1 MRVRTHMR
9 DEPDP
14 TEEPG
19 RWTRRS
25 GSRGLTLALALTFL
39 LVLPV
44 AVAVVLYFEGRS
56 IGLDLVHRVS
66 ARKFPSV
73 NWIGAAELAGWRQD
87 STRSQPLLLDA
98 RTAPE
103 YQLSH
108 LAGARRIDPN
118 RPLLKHMEAFA
129 RDTPIVVYCSV
140 GYRSSRVA
148 RWLGRQGF
156 TNVRNLEGSLFAWA
170 NRARPMEAEG
180 RPVKAVHPY
189 NEFWGRLLEPGVRAD
204 APPVTDPL
212 SLP

>member
-1 MRVRTHMR
+1 MR

-14 TEEPG
+14 EQEPG

-25 GSRGLTLALALTFL
+25 GNRGLKIAIALVLLLGLPLALVAL
-39 LVLPV
+39 
-44 AVAVVLYFEGRS
+44 LYLEGRP
-56 IGLDLVHRVS
+56 IGLSLIQQVT
-66 ARKFPSV
+66 ARKFPTV
-73 NWIGAAELAGWRQD
+73 DWISPVELAGWRAD
-87 STRSQPLLLDA
+87 SARSQPLLLDA

-140 GYRSSRVA
+140 GYRSARVA

-156 TNVRNLEGSLFAWA
+156 TNVRTLDGSLFAWA
-170 NRARPMEAEG
+170 NEGRPMEADG
-180 RPVKAVHPY
+180 RPVKEVHPY
-189 NEFWGRLLEPGVRAD
+189 NELWGRLLEPEVRAG

>member
-1 MRVRTHMR
+1 MR

-14 TEEPG
+14 AQEPG

-25 GSRGLTLALALTFL
+25 GNRGLKIAIALIFLVGIPVVLAAL
-39 LVLPV
+39 
-44 AVAVVLYFEGRS
+44 LYFEGRP
-56 IGLDLVHRVS
+56 IGLSLIQQVT
-66 ARKFPSV
+66 ARKFPTV
-73 NWIGAAELAGWRQD
+73 DWISSADLAGWRQD

-108 LAGARRIDPN
+108 LSGARRIDPN

-140 GYRSSRVA
+140 GYRSGRVA

-156 TNVRNLEGSLFAWA
+156 TNVRNLQGSLFAWA
-170 NRARPMEAEG
+170 NDGRPMEADG
-180 RPVKAVHPY
+180 RRVREVHPY
-189 NEFWGRLLEPGVRAD
+189 NEFWGRLLEPEARAG

>member
-9 DEPDP
+9 DEPDRD
-14 TEEPG
+14 EEPG

-25 GSRGLTLALALTFL
+25 GNRGLKIAIALVFLLGLPLALA
-39 LVLPV
+39 
-44 AVAVVLYFEGRS
+44 AVLYFEGRP
-56 IGLDLVHRVS
+56 IGLSLIQQVT
-66 ARKFPSV
+66 ARKFPTV
-73 NWIGAAELAGWRQD
+73 AWISPTELAGWRAD
-87 STRSQPLLLDA
+87 STRSQPLMLDA

-140 GYRSSRVA
+140 GYRSARVA

-156 TNVRNLEGSLFAWA
+156 TNVRNLDGSLFAWA
-170 NRARPMEAEG
+170 NEGRPMEADG
-180 RPVKAVHPY
+180 RPVREVHPY
-189 NEFWGRLLEPGVRAD
+189 NEFWGSLLEPRVRAG